1 MKFYFSLIILLSV
14 FSLISCNHDLD
25 VSTPNFEISVQNTNI
40 NVGDTVVFNFQGDAD
55 YVTFYSGEFGHQY
68 QYRDRISLTGGSSI
82 LQFTSYL
89 QNKNQR
95 DSLRLLVST
104 DFKGTIDSTLVNY
117 HWIDITDK
125 ANLST
130 GTDNTPSGQI
140 DLSAFISENPAYIAF
155 KYIGKYNDLQPQE
168 TWTIKNISINYKI
181 DSLNVFPILSSI
193 GDAGF
198 ISFDL
203 KNPLKKW
210 TQSSTQIQMAGGAA
224 KTADNIDWIISKQ
237 MILNQVNPDIGIAIK
252 GISAPINQYNYVF
265 SKSGTY
271 DVVFVCKNATV
282 KENKSIAKHLQ
293 ITVNAK

>member
-1 MKFYFSLIILLSV
+1 MILLSV

-25 VSTPNFEISVQNTNI
+25 VSTPNFEISVQDTNFI
-40 NVGDTVVFNFQGDAD
+40 VGDTVVFNFTGEAD
-55 YVTFYSGEFGHQY
+55 YVTFYSGETGHQNEF
-68 QYRDRISLTGGSSI
+68 RDRIALTGGAPL

-117 HWIDITDK
+117 HWVDITDR
-125 ANLST
+125 AILST
-130 GTDNTPSGQI
+130 GIDNTPSGSI

-155 KYIGKYNDLQPQE
+155 KYVGKYNDLQPQE
-168 TWTIKNISINYKI
+168 TWTIKNLSIKYKI
-181 DSLNVFPILSSI
+181 DSLNVFPIVSSI

-198 ISFDL
+198 ISCDL

-210 TQSSTQIQMAGGAA
+210 TQTATQIQMAGGAA
-224 KTADNIDWIISKQ
+224 KTADNIDWIIIKPL
-237 MILNQVNPDIGIAIK
+237 ILNQVTPDTGVAIM
-252 GISAPINQYNYVF
+252 GISSKIDHFNYVF
-265 SKSGTY
+265 LKSGTY
-271 DVVFVCKNATV
+271 DVAFVCTNATV
-282 KENKSIAKHLQ
+282 KENKSIVKHFQ

>member
-1 MKFYFSLIILLSV
+1 MILLSV

-25 VSTPNFEISVQNTNI
+25 VSTPNFEISVQNPNI
-40 NVGDTVVFNFQGDAD
+40 KVGDTVVFNFTGEAD
-55 YVTFYSGEFGHQY
+55 YLTFYSGETGHQNEF
-68 QYRDRISLTGGSSI
+68 RDRIALTGGAPL

-89 QNKNQR
+89 QNINQR

-117 HWIDITDK
+117 HWVDITDR
-125 ANLST
+125 AILST
-130 GTDNTPSGQI
+130 GIDNTPSGSI
-140 DLSAFISENPAYIAF
+140 DLSAFISEKPAYIAF
-155 KYIGKYNDLQPQE
+155 KYVGKSNDLQPQE
-168 TWTIKNISINYKI
+168 TWTIKNLSVKYKI
-181 DSLNVFPILSSI
+181 DSLNVFPIVSSI

-210 TQSSTQIQMAGGAA
+210 TQTATQIQMAGGAA
-224 KTADNIDWIISKQ
+224 KTADNIDWIIIKPL
-237 MILNQVNPDIGIAIK
+237 ILNQVNPDLGVAIM
-252 GISAPINQYNYVF
+252 GISSKIDHYNYVF

-271 DVVFVCKNATV
+271 DVAFVCTNATV
-282 KENKSIAKHLQ
+282 KENKSIVKHFQ

>member
-1 MKFYFSLIILLSV
+1 MKPYFNLFILLSV

-25 VSTPNFEISVQNTNI
+25 VSTPNFEISVQNPNI
-40 NVGDTVVFNFQGDAD
+40 KVGDTVVFKFTGEAD
-55 YVTFYSGEFGHQY
+55 YLTFYSGETGHQNKF
-68 QYRDRISLTGGSSI
+68 RDRIALTGGAPI

-89 QNKNQR
+89 QNVNQR

-117 HWIDITDK
+117 HWVDITDR
-125 ANLST
+125 AILST
-130 GTDNTPSGQI
+130 GIDNTPSGSI
-140 DLSAFISENPAYIAF
+140 DLSAFISEKPAYIAF
-155 KYIGKYNDLQPQE
+155 KYVGKYNELQPQE
-168 TWTIKNISINYKI
+168 TWTIKDLSVKYKI
-181 DSLNVFPILSSI
+181 DSLNIFPIVSSI

-210 TQSSTQIQMAGGAA
+210 TQTATQIQMAGGAA
-224 KTADNIDWIISKQ
+224 KTADNIDWIIIKPL
-237 MILNQVNPDIGIAIK
+237 ILNQVTPDTGVAIM
-252 GISAPINQYNYVF
+252 GISSKIDHYNYVF

-271 DVVFVCKNATV
+271 DVAFVCTNATV
-282 KENKSIAKHLQ
+282 KENKSIVKHFQ

>member
-1 MKFYFSLIILLSV
+1 MKPYFNLMILLSV

-40 NVGDTVVFNFQGDAD
+40 KVGDTVVFNFTGEAD
-55 YVTFYSGEFGHQY
+55 YLTFYSGETGHQNGF
-68 QYRDRISLTGGSSI
+68 RDRIALTGGAPL

-89 QNKNQR
+89 QNGNQR

-117 HWIDITDK
+117 HWIDITDN
-125 ANLST
+125 AILST
-130 GTDNTPSGQI
+130 GIDNTTSGSI
-140 DLSAFISENPAYIAF
+140 DLSAFISEKPAYIAF
-155 KYIGKYNDLQPQE
+155 KYVGKYNELQPQE
-168 TWTIKNISINYKI
+168 TWTIKNLSVKYKI
-181 DSLNVFPILSSI
+181 DSLNVFPIVSSI

-224 KTADNIDWIISKQ
+224 KTADNIDWIIIKPL
-237 MILNQVNPDIGIAIK
+237 ILNQVNPDTGVAIM
-252 GISAPINQYNYVF
+252 GISSKIDHYNYVF
-265 SKSGTY
+265 LKSGTY
-271 DVVFVCKNATV
+271 DVAFVCTNATV
-282 KENKSIAKHLQ
+282 KENKSIVKHFQ